1 MTTKPL
7 SRIIYFCLGTTL
19 LFGCSGPASIWHLD
33 SIATGDTSFD
43 SSRLFYQDPAS
54 HSRLRL
60 EFIRVAGE
68 IDLFL
73 SLSQYSLTPSPSDP
87 SSILVQFSI
96 EGEPPF
102 QESIALHEGK
112 MRLRIPPQIRDRI
125 ASALQE
131 GKKVG
136 ILVDDF
142 EETLNPDQFTQIF
155 EQFSGSS
162 FRFQNFF
169 KGMY

>member
-1 MTTKPL
+1 MTTKPMVRFL
-7 SRIIYFCLGTTL
+7 YNTLYATL
-19 LFGCSGPASIWHLD
+19 LFGCSAPATIWHLD
-33 SIATGDTSFD
+33 SIATGDRSFD
-43 SSRLFYQDPAS
+43 SSRLFYQNPES

-60 EFIRVAGE
+60 EFIRVADQ

-87 SSILVQFSI
+87 STILVQFSI

-102 QESIALHEGK
+102 QESITLHEGK
-112 MRLRIPPQIRDRI
+112 MKLRIPPEIRDRI

-142 EETLNPDQFTQIF
+142 EETLNPSQFTKIF

-162 FRFQNFF
+162 YRFQNFF